1 MSGQVLSADAI
12 AALVDA
18 AREGRLPE
26 DAPTPQRR
34 RRMRAVDFT
43 RPTKFTA
50 DQERRLRRTLEAFCR
65 TASKRISAEL
75 RVPLELE
82 LLTSTQLTWANAHT
96 QVPSNSLA
104 AIFEAHPIDTR
115 MLLVAESSLVL
126 GAIELFLGGSVS
138 GGVVKDRRMTDI
150 DHALGKHFFERLLG
164 QLTMIWTDVAGLE
177 LKLDAVDQHMETA
190 QMVPVSEPT
199 LSLMM
204 EARLQGTS
212 ATLALLI
219 PWSAIAP
226 VADSFGAREETRG
239 NQNEEDRSSVRRAVG
254 NVEMTLRA
262 EVAAV
267 EMPIEAVLALKEGD
281 LLRLNAPASGGIT
294 LYADQVPVK
303 LAKPGRSGSRRAV
316 QVTGDRS
323 RRALGSQGA
332 VAQRAMLPGEVSQ

>member
-1 MSGQVLSADAI
+1 VSGQVLSPDAI

-18 AREGRLPE
+18 ARDGRLPE
-26 DAPTPQRR
+26 ENAAPQRR

-50 DQERRLRRTLEAFCR
+50 EQERRLRRTLEAFCR
-65 TASKRISAEL
+65 TASTRLSAEL

-96 QVPSNSLA
+96 QVPPSSLA
-104 AIFEAHPIDTR
+104 AIFEVQPIDTR
-115 MLLVAESSLVL
+115 MLLVAETSLVL
-126 GAIELFLGGSVS
+126 GAIELLLGGSIN
-138 GGVVKDRRMTDI
+138 GGLKDRRMTDI
-150 DHALGKHFFERLLG
+150 DMALGKHFFERLLA
-164 QLTMIWTDVAGLE
+164 QLTMIWTDVAGMS

-190 QMVPVSEPT
+190 QMVSVSEPT

-226 VADSFGAREETRG
+226 VADQFGTREESKASHDEG
-239 NQNEEDRSSVRRAVG
+239 ARSSVRRAVG
-254 NVEMTLRA
+254 NVEMQLRA

-267 EMPIEAVLALKEGD
+267 ELPIEAVLGLKPGD
-281 LLRLNAPASGGIT
+281 LLRLNAPASGGVT
-294 LYADQVPVK
+294 LYADKVPVK
-303 LAKPGRSGSRRAV
+303 KAKPGRSGSRRAV
-316 QVTGDRS
+316 QVTGGVR
-323 RRALGSQGA
+323 
-332 VAQRAMLPGEVSQ
+332 